1 VVESERT
8 LGMVQVVLTF
18 DPSLG
23 HMFHNFPLLSFL
35 PCAPVK
41 YVPPPIYRYLSKP
54 DVGADEYGRAVLA
67 PYGIR
72 KVEACLRL
80 RSRLR
85 TELVHPN
92 HLDRHIRE
100 DTKII
105 AVNTM
110 DPLGIGPL
118 SLMFNNCGREKS
130 WVRQE
135 FETLMH
141 QIRVLKRER
150 CPRAKVVVGGAG
162 EWEFEIMPEMIE
174 ALGIDYVVQ
183 GEMDDLIHI
192 LFEGIVEDNIDGT
205 IFFHGYRSTVFDSK
219 GRASVVYVKDPR
231 GRFIARHPFSRYK
244 LPKIEDIPT
253 IVGATISGQAEIMR
267 GCGLDCDFCEVT
279 TRPLRYYP
287 PEKVLEEVKVNLR
300 AGIRN
305 AWFITDNQWAYMMRD
320 PNYWPN
326 KEAIVNLYRTIM
338 SCKGVTRAN
347 PMHATLAPAAADPE
361 LPMLISKIVGAGPRK
376 HIGVQI
382 GLETGSDRLV
392 QAHMARKALP
402 FKVGVDATWSEI
414 VVEAKKALNAA
425 YWIPADTIILGL
437 AGETDDDSW
446 DTIGLINYMASLN
459 LYFTVTPMAL
469 VSLGSLRGQQA
480 LTDVYANLTP
490 AQAALIYVCWRNT
503 RRMAEILSWRLGSDT
518 RIFKLLTGG
527 ILVFGAN
534 FWLWSLERYLRKLN
548 PENERAIEKA
558 KSYAAM
564 PSRGTDFS
572 KLRQQMREI
581 SLSRALSSGS

>member
-1 VVESERT
+1 MVESNQIP
-8 LGMVQVVLTF
+8 GMVQVVLTF

-35 PCAPVK
+35 PCAPVR
-41 YVPPPIYRYLSKP
+41 YVPPPVYRYLSKP
-54 DVGADEYGRAVLA
+54 DVRADEYGRAVLA

-85 TELVHPN
+85 AEVIHPN
-92 HLDRHIRE
+92 HLDRHIRG

-130 WVRQE
+130 WVRHE

-141 QIRVLKRER
+141 WIGVLKRER
-150 CPRAKVVVGGAG
+150 CPGAKVVVGGAG

-183 GEMDDLIHI
+183 GEMDDIIHL
-192 LFEGIVEDNIDGT
+192 LFEGIVEGSIDNT
-205 IFFHGYRSTVFDSK
+205 IFLHGYRSTVFDSK
-219 GRASVVYVKDPR
+219 GRASIMYVKDPK
-231 GRFIARHPFSRYK
+231 GHFITRHPFSRFK

-253 IVGATISGQAEIMR
+253 IVGAAISGQVEIMR

-300 AGIRN
+300 AGIKN
-305 AWFITDNQWAYMMRD
+305 AWFITDNQWAYMLRD

-326 KEAIVNLYRTIM
+326 KEAIVNLYRTVM
-338 SCKGVTRAN
+338 SYDGVTHAN

-361 LPMLISKIVGAGPRK
+361 LPMLISKIVGAGPGK

-382 GLETGSDRLV
+382 GLETGSDKLV
-392 QAHMARKALP
+392 QTHMARKALP
-402 FKVGVDATWSEI
+402 FRVGVDATWAEI
-414 VVEAKKALNAA
+414 VVEAKMALNAA
-425 YWIPADTIILGL
+425 YWIPADTIILGMS
-437 AGETDDDSW
+437 GETDDDIW
-446 DTIGLINYMASLN
+446 DTIGLINYMASQN
-459 LYFTVTPMAL
+459 LLFTVTPMAL
-469 VSLGSLRGQQA
+469 VSLGSLRGQNA

-490 AQAALIYVCWRNT
+490 AQAALIYTSWRNT
-503 RRMAEILSWRLGSDT
+503 KRMAEILAWRLGSDT
-518 RIFKLLTGG
+518 PLLKLLTGG
-527 ILVFGAN
+527 LLVFGAS
-534 FWLWSLERYLRKLN
+534 FWLGALERYLKRLN
-548 PENERAIEKA
+548 PMTERAIEKA
-558 KSYAAM
+558 KTYTVI
-564 PSRGTDFS
+564 PSKGTDFR
-572 KLRQQMREI
+572 KLRQQMREL
-581 SLSRALSSGS
+581 SLNRALRQGA